1 MSELLR
7 RVGRFLTTMDAKAA
21 TSLSVSIIL
30 LALVIFMFTFGH
42 ELRTDAGENA
52 VNDILD
58 RIAASPLAILGVV
71 TVYVVLAM
79 TGFPQVVLIG
89 ATVLTFGPR
98 AGALYAWIATMT
110 SASVTFAIGH
120 FLGSDWIER
129 FGGDRV
135 KRTIAFIGR
144 HGVVASGL
152 VRVVPSAPFIVV
164 NAAAGAAHIPLWKF
178 WAGTAIGIIPKIFV
192 VAVLFAFSGEALSME
207 DGVDG
212 VISFFASRKVGHWA
226 VFALI
231 IGVWLVFLL
240 LVRRLYLRLRR
251 RDDDR

>member
-21 TSLSVSIIL
+21 TSLGVSVIL
-30 LALVIFMFTFGH
+30 LALVIFMFTFGQD
-42 ELRTDAGENA
+42 LRTAEGENA
-52 VNDILD
+52 VNQILD
-58 RIAASPLAILGVV
+58 RMASSPAAIIGVV
-71 TVYVVLAM
+71 TVYVTLAL
-79 TGFPQVVLIG
+79 TGFPQIVLIG

-110 SASVTFAIGH
+110 SASATFAIGH
-120 FLGSDWIER
+120 FLGSDWVER

-144 HGVVASGL
+144 HGAVASGL

-178 WAGTAIGIIPKIFV
+178 WAGTALGIVPKIAV
-192 VAVLFAFSGEALSME
+192 VAVLYAYGSDAFTVS

-212 VISFFASRKVGHWA
+212 IAAFFASRNAADWA
-226 VFALI
+226 VFFAI
-231 IGVWLVFLL
+231 IGAWLVFLL

-251 RDDDR
+251 RDDED